1 MQAVLIVSICLTVTG
16 LRSQTFEYV
25 LTEIAGTTLNNL
37 AYHDDQYMLASNLGF
52 CNAAGIV
59 LFDTLGG
66 RRSLLAYSPYY
77 SIAPSICMDDGAGS
91 FLLTYKNE
99 SEEFYDVNQM
109 IIYHLDES
117 GNIVHSRIDST
128 YDFDYDGEILFE
140 GNELIVSSGADV
152 YRFTPDLELIDSF
165 RISSQIYEDFD
176 IINVDSSH
184 LMVARK
190 RKSSFYDPKP
200 ASVKQLI
207 TYYFGTGEIVTYDL
221 NDDRGVAVHSEN
233 NLYFYDSD
241 KFLRRLD
248 LTSFTVRDS
257 ILWSGLDN
265 FRVIEEEGKVY
276 ACAVNED
283 NLLGLYLIDFSKQK
297 LDTIWSFSTREQIFD
312 MAINNKS
319 IFLMTSLELDDGSYR
334 SMSYPVFRKISLEA
348 PFLIHRQDIGIDNIE
363 VLQSFDKEEN
373 LNFPDGS
380 FSTNLPAIVGI
391 TVRNNSD
398 LPVENFGYFSE
409 STGGSFCVPGR
420 TSKFVEATILPGDL
434 YYFQDTIYP
443 YQGPAVEFELSFHV
457 AAPNHQ
463 IDMDSTDNKYI
474 AKLYTTATR
483 NYGFKPLDIY
493 PNPASEFVNLTDFEL
508 NGGRLELIN
517 IKGQLIQL
525 VDTWN
530 GALQITDLIP
540 GIYLLKYTL
549 KQEVRYARF
558 IKQ

>member
-1 MQAVLIVSICLTVTG
+1 MG
-16 LRSQTFEYV
+16 R
-25 LTEIAGTTLNNL
+25 
-37 AYHDDQYMLASNLGF
+37 
-52 CNAAGIV
+52 
-59 LFDTLGG
+59 

-77 SIAPSICMDDGAGS
+77 SIAPSICRDDGAGS

-99 SEEFYDVNQM
+99 SEEFYDFNQM
-109 IIYHLDES
+109 IIYQLDES

-128 YDFDYDGEILFE
+128 YDFDYDGEILFG

-152 YRFTPDLELIDSF
+152 YRFTRDLELIDSF

-176 IINVDSSH
+176 IINVDSAH
-184 LMVARK
+184 LKVARK
-190 RKSSFYDPKP
+190 SKSSLYDPKP
-200 ASVKQLI
+200 ANIKQLI
-207 TYYFGTGEIVTYDL
+207 TYYFGTGQIVAFDL
-221 NDDRGVAVHSEN
+221 NDHPGVAVHSDSS
-233 NLYFYDSD
+233 LYIYGSD

-257 ILWSGLDN
+257 IFWSDLDN
-265 FRVIEEEGKVY
+265 FRVIEEDGKVY
-276 ACAVNED
+276 ASAVNQD
-283 NLLGLYLIDFSKQK
+283 NLLGLYLIDFSNQK

-312 MAINNKS
+312 MAIDNNS
-319 IFLMTSLELDDGSYR
+319 IFLLTSLELDDGSYR
-334 SMSYPVFRKISLEA
+334 SMSYPVFRKISLAA
-348 PFLIHRQDIGIDNIE
+348 PILIPRQDIAIDKVE

-380 FSTNLPAIVGI
+380 FSGNVPAIVGI

-398 LPVENFGYFSE
+398 LQVGNFGYFSE

-420 TSKFVEATILPGDL
+420 TSKYVEATILPGDL

-463 IDMDSTDNKYI
+463 IDMDSTDNRFI

-483 NYGFKPLDIY
+483 NHGFKPLDIY
-493 PNPASEFVNLTDFEL
+493 PNPAAEFVNLTDVGL

-525 VDTWN
+525 IDSWN

-549 KQEVRYARF
+549 RQEVRYARF